1 MPKKTKQDKARRL
14 KLQKRISVIPASTL
28 LVMLAWLAAQ
38 NNRWFV
44 TGILLLLIT
53 ILILYITSAIA
64 VFLYLDSKRKKTL
77 NRIDYTTVS
86 IFLIGTYYSIFR
98 LIPKNY
104 AALIMLFVSL
114 CVVITVKYRR
124 TKNASLFNT
133 VTTAAIYTAAGW
145 LSALGLIKLY
155 QSLSSV
161 DFGLLTAGLVVYAAV
176 TSLYILDRRG
186 FSLLPWLSWRELLHY
201 FVIGGTVAHV
211 VLLVRLIAG

>member
-1 MPKKTKQDKARRL
+1 MTKKTKQEKARRL
-14 KLQKRISVIPASTL
+14 KLQKRISIIPASTL

-53 ILILYITSAIA
+53 VLILYITSAIA
-64 VFLYLDSKRKKTL
+64 VFLYLDSKRKRTL

-124 TKNASLFNT
+124 TK
-133 VTTAAIYTAAGW
+133 
-145 LSALGLIKLY
+145 
-155 QSLSSV
+155 
-161 DFGLLTAGLVVYAAV
+161 
-176 TSLYILDRRG
+176 
-186 FSLLPWLSWRELLHY
+186 
-201 FVIGGTVAHV
+201 
-211 VLLVRLIAG
+211 

>member
-1 MPKKTKQDKARRL
+1 MTKKTKQEKARRL
-14 KLQKRISVIPASTL
+14 KLQKRISIIPASTL

-53 ILILYITSAIA
+53 VLILYITSAIA
-64 VFLYLDSKRKKTL
+64 VFLYLDSKRKRTL

-104 AALIMLFVSL
+104 PALIMLFVSL

-201 FVIGGTVAHV
+201 FIIGGTVAHV
-211 VLLVRLIAG
+211 VLLVRLITG

>member
-14 KLQKRISVIPASTL
+14 KLQKRISIIPASTL

-53 ILILYITSAIA
+53 VLILYITSAIA
-64 VFLYLDSKRKKTL
+64 VFLYLDSKRKRTL

-201 FVIGGTVAHV
+201 FIIGGTVAHV
-211 VLLVRLIAG
+211 VLLVRLITG

>member
-14 KLQKRISVIPASTL
+14 KLQKRISIIPASTL

-53 ILILYITSAIA
+53 VLILYITSAIA
-64 VFLYLDSKRKKTL
+64 VFLYLDSKRKRTL

-124 TKNASLFNT
+124 TNNASLFNT

-201 FVIGGTVAHV
+201 FIIGGTVAHV
-211 VLLVRLIAG
+211 VLLVRLITG

>member
-1 MPKKTKQDKARRL
+1 
-14 KLQKRISVIPASTL
+14 
-28 LVMLAWLAAQ
+28 
-38 NNRWFV
+38 
-44 TGILLLLIT
+44 
-53 ILILYITSAIA
+53 
-64 VFLYLDSKRKKTL
+64 
-77 NRIDYTTVS
+77 
-86 IFLIGTYYSIFR
+86 
-98 LIPKNY
+98 
-104 AALIMLFVSL
+104 MLFVSL

-201 FVIGGTVAHV
+201 FIIGGTVAHV
-211 VLLVRLIAG
+211 VLLVRLITG

>member
-1 MPKKTKQDKARRL
+1 MTKKTKQEKARRL
-14 KLQKRISVIPASTL
+14 KLQKRISIIPASTL

-53 ILILYITSAIA
+53 VLILYITSAIA
-64 VFLYLDSKRKKTL
+64 VFLYLDSKRKRTL

-124 TKNASLFNT
+124 TNNASLFNT

-201 FVIGGTVAHV
+201 FIIGGTVAHV
-211 VLLVRLIAG
+211 VLLVRLITG

>member
-14 KLQKRISVIPASTL
+14 KIQKRISIIPASTL
-28 LVMLAWLAAQ
+28 LAMLAWLAAQ

-53 ILILYITSAIA
+53 VLILYITSAIA
-64 VFLYLDSKRKKTL
+64 VFLYLDSKRKRTL

-104 AALIMLFVSL
+104 AALIMLLVSL

-133 VTTAAIYTAAGW
+133 VTTSAIYTAAGW

-201 FVIGGTVAHV
+201 FIIGGTVAHV
-211 VLLVRLIAG
+211 VLLVRLITG

>member
-1 MPKKTKQDKARRL
+1 MTKKTKQEKARRL
-14 KLQKRISVIPASTL
+14 KLQKRISIIPASTL

-53 ILILYITSAIA
+53 VLILYITSAIA
-64 VFLYLDSKRKKTL
+64 VFLYLDSKRKRTL

-124 TKNASLFNT
+124 TNNASLFNT

-161 DFGLLTAGLVVYAAV
+161 DFGLLTAGRVVYAAV

-201 FVIGGTVAHV
+201 FIIGGTVAHV
-211 VLLVRLIAG
+211 VLLVRLITG